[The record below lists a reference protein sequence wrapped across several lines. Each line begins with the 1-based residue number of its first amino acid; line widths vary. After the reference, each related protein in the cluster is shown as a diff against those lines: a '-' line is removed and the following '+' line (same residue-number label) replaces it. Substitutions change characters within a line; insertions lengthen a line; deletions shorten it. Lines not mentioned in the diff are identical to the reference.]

1 MNFGFA
7 DFDGHINQY
16 TFTAALSVRPDD
28 YRKGIAALQ
37 KPSLVILG
45 GNDLAT
51 GITADMAAKAFRE
64 HSNAE
69 VVVIQGEKHHV
80 QNSPDAV
87 AKVADWMRKLL
98 GRN

>member
-1 MNFGFA
+1 
-7 DFDGHINQY
+7 
-16 TFTAALSVRPDD
+16 
-28 YRKGIAALQ
+28 
-37 KPSLVILG
+37 
-45 GNDLAT
+45 
-51 GITADMAAKAFRE
+51 MAAKAFRE